1 VTERQL
7 KEMLEKFAPLVRD
20 AILAGIREIRDG
32 AVLAQL
38 IELIERGDENAVLRA
53 LGYNP
58 AVFNAY
64 YVVMMQ
70 TFEAGGLA
78 LIAGL
83 PRYATGSDG
92 VRTVMRFNV
101 RDREAE
107 AWLQQRSSGLVVEIE
122 NDVRQSV
129 RDTLQRGLEQGRNP
143 RNVALDLVG
152 RFNRET
158 GRREGGAVGLNSN
171 QLTWVNS
178 VRQKLL
184 TLDESYFEM
193 GLRYTRG
200 DGEVRRAIE
209 SGKPLSPETVDRL
222 VGRYR
227 ENALRYRGETIA
239 RTEAL
244 AALNRSEYEA
254 TKQALAQSDL
264 PPSAARKIWDSAG
277 DGRVRDSHRDMDGQS
292 VGIDEPFV
300 SPVTGALMMHPHD
313 ASLGAPSR
321 ETVGCRCRVRYKIDF
336 AHGVA

>member
-1 VTERQL
+1 MNEKQL
-7 KEMLEKFAPLVRD
+7 AELLEKFAPLVRD
-20 AILAGIREIRDG
+20 AILAGIREIRDS
-32 AVLAQL
+32 AVLSQL
-38 IELIERGDENAVLRA
+38 ITLIERGDENAVLRA

-64 YVVMMQ
+64 YTVMMQ
-70 TFEAGGLA
+70 TFEAGGMA

-92 VRTVMRFNV
+92 VRTVLRFNV
-101 RDREAE
+101 RDRDAE

-122 NDVRQSV
+122 NDIRQSV

-171 QLTWVNS
+171 QLNWVNS
-178 VRQKLL
+178 VRQKLV
-184 TLDESYFEM
+184 TLDKSYFEM

-200 DGEVRRAIE
+200 DGEVQRAIE
-209 SGKPLSPETVDRL
+209 SGKPLPAETIERL

-244 AALNRSEYEA
+244 AALNRSEYES
-254 TKQALAQSDL
+254 TRQALAQSDL
-264 PPSAARKIWDSAG
+264 PVAAARKIWDSAG
-277 DGRVRDSHRDMDGQS
+277 DGRVRDSHREMDGQA

-300 SPVTGALMMHPHD
+300 SPVTGAQMMHPHD
-313 ASLGAPSR
+313 LSLGAPSR
-321 ETVGCRCRVRYKIDF
+321 EVVGCRCHVRYDIDF
-336 AHGVA
+336 AYGVA